1 VAAFTTSRTV
11 SNGPL
16 PSSHRELSTLDSP
29 SEERDERGDERF
41 RDRERELLVATGAHV
56 DDEHAAVGEDRG
68 RDVAPGESPANRVGL
83 PVDVDC
89 ALGIDPPDE
98 RDPAAGQRQ
107 SEAAV
112 TIAVRGERE
121 RGGYGP

>member
-1 VAAFTTSRTV
+1 MVAFTTSRTV

-29 SEERDERGDERF
+29 SEERDDGGDERF
-41 RDRERELLVATGAHV
+41 RHREREPLVAMAAHV
-56 DDEHAAVGEDRG
+56 DHEHSTVGEDRG
-68 RDVAPGESPANRVGL
+68 RDVSPDESPADGIRL
-83 PVDVDC
+83 PVDVDR

-98 RDPAAGQRQ
+98 QDPAAGQRQ

-112 TIAVRGERE
+112 RIAVRGERE
-121 RGGYGP
+121 RGG